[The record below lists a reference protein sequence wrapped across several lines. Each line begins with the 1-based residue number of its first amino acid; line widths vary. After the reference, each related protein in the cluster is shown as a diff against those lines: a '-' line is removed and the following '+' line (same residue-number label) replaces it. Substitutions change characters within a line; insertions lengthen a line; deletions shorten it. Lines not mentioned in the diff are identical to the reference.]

1 MTQYILVNDVSL
13 SQNGQTSHMQAGKLI
28 DSTNQNVSVIR
39 AAGGVL
45 WPASDP
51 GMVAAD
57 LITLASAT
65 GGKAAPPA
73 FINGVAITN
82 QASPAVF
89 NGLVVAGIPY
99 TPTSSGICEFGFQWS
114 SAGASAVDNPAAEVY
129 LYVGGAL
136 SGGTVANGI
145 RYPLGSTIAIAGG
158 TFSAVLANAQ
168 GGQSGPTPS
177 FPAGC
182 IARGIVQLIPGI
194 AYTLLQVVVGWV
206 TGVNYTAMT
215 VSSMMR
221 EIR

>member
-51 GMVAAD
+51 GMVAAAAIAQKYLKRGRDEVAAD

-73 FINGVAITN
+73 FINGGAITN

-182 IARGIVQLIPGI
+182 
-194 AYTLLQVVVGWV
+194 
-206 TGVNYTAMT
+206 
-215 VSSMMR
+215 
-221 EIR
+221 